1 MHETPMITLE
11 SFRCVTKF
19 NVSHERCPHSFERLT
34 KKDRRAAC
42 SKLSKTETE
51 KGEKQGIQDKID
63 VVPLVFPILGS
74 EHYELLK
81 LLNDVAYRKEAEQG
95 EERDILGLGLD
106 RERVRNVDA
115 RKDDVAYAVVGQ
127 EEAG

>member
-11 SFRCVTKF
+11 SFCCVTEF
-19 NVSHERCPHSFERLT
+19 NVSHERCRHYCKRLT

-42 SKLSKTETE
+42 SKLSKTKTE

-63 VVPLVFPILGS
+63 VVPLVFPVLGS
-74 EHYELLK
+74 EHHELLK
-81 LLNDVAYRKEAEQG
+81 LLNDVAYSKEAEQG
-95 EERDILGLGLD
+95 EERDVLGLGLD

-115 RKDDVAYAVVGQ
+115 CKDDVAYAVIRVA
-127 EEAG
+127 EAE